1 MEQQNYQPPVVKIKK
16 IDTQGVIAV
25 SFTGSTE
32 TMNLIDSLENPQE
45 VQQVEW

>member
-1 MEQQNYQPPVVKIKK
+1 MEQQNYQPPVAKIKE
-16 IDTQGVIAV
+16 IDTQGVMAT
-25 SFTGSTE
+25 SFMGSTE